1 MKKILASICF
11 AVCAIAFSG
20 CADFLDKEAYG
31 KDTAL
36 KTKDDVMGAIY
47 GLYHFVSP
55 YWSEEICG
63 RGHMWLECA
72 SDNILIGRD
81 RSSVDEIREFR
92 MSPSNSNDVSRV
104 WEVMY
109 QNVAK
114 ANNILKL
121 VPDMNLDPAFKNQA
135 LGTALFFRG
144 FSMLWMVPYYGDDT
158 NGGIPIITD
167 KTAPAEIDSP
177 RPDHVLRN
185 YEQIIADFREAG
197 EKLPYFSELSEDE
210 IGLPHKAAA
219 WAYAA
224 RAALYASMYDANYY
238 NVVIEM
244 CDKVMSMTGAD
255 KRSLYVDSSDK
266 INSYRHLW
274 TKDQNHSCEYIF
286 SLEGSTTNGPRYHG
300 VTFQNAGWGYYN
312 TWGYYTPSLE
322 LYKAYEEGDQRR
334 DVTIL
339 YPGDSFIFM
348 GYSWVFAGY
357 SPDGTATQISWSGSN
372 HVSAGMLCRK
382 FLWPWENSVGNPYF
396 SSSDPRYYAEVSPLR
411 DKLWNTLNVS
421 LMRYADVMLMKAEA
435 LIWTKG
441 EGNAEAKQLIDD
453 IRERA
458 GLPRNSQATKAQL
471 QNERRCELAFEFQPS
486 RFIDVVRWGLAPELL
501 TKPLHSVIA
510 KGVEE
515 ADGTKKIVT
524 EEVEVYPARSFNPTY
539 NKVFPIPER
548 AFTGTVNLTQNK
560 GY

>member
-1 MKKILASICF
+1 MKKIFLSICLAAGAF
-11 AVCAIAFSG
+11 ALSG
-20 CADFLDKEAYG
+20 CADFLEKDPYG
-31 KDTAL
+31 KDTTW
-36 KTKDDVMGAIY
+36 KSKEDVMQAVY

-72 SDNILIGRD
+72 SDNVLIGRD

-114 ANNILKL
+114 ANNIIKI
-121 VPDMNLDPAFKNQA
+121 VPDLALDAKFKDQA
-135 LGTALFFRG
+135 VGTALFFRG

-167 KTAPAEIDSP
+167 QTAPADIDSP
-177 RPDHVLRN
+177 RPAHVLLN
-185 YEQIIADFREAG
+185 YDQIIQDFRDAG
-197 EKLPYFSELSEDE
+197 DKLPYLSELSADE

-224 RAALYASMYDANYY
+224 RAALYASMYDAKYY
-238 NVVIEM
+238 DVVLEM

-255 KRSLYVDSSDK
+255 KRELYVDPSDK
-266 INSYRHLW
+266 INSYRKLW
-274 TKDQNHSCEYIF
+274 TSDQNHSKEYIF
-286 SLEGSTTNGPRYHG
+286 SLEGNTTNGARYHG

-312 TWGYYTPSLE
+312 TWGYFTPSLE

-339 YPGDSFIFM
+339 YPGQSFEFM
-348 GYSWVFAGY
+348 GYSLTFAGY
-357 SPDGTATQISWSGSN
+357 SPDGSVSSITWSGSA

-382 FLWPWENSVGNPYF
+382 FLSPWER
-396 SSSDPRYYAEVSPLR
+396 SSSRASDSNYFAEVTQLR
-411 DKLWNTLNVS
+411 DKLWNCLNVS

-441 EGNAEAKQLIDD
+441 EGNAEAKQLIDE
-453 IRERA
+453 IRDRA
-458 GLPRNSQATKAQL
+458 GLPKNSQATKAQL

-486 RFIDVVRWGLAPELL
+486 RFVDVVRWGLAPELL
-501 TKPLHSVIA
+501 TKPLHSVIS
-510 KGVEE
+510 KGV
-515 ADGTKKIVT
+515 DGKIVA
-524 EEVEVYPARSFNPTY
+524 EEVEVYPARTFNPTY

>member
-1 MKKILASICF
+1 MKKIITSICF

-55 YWSEEICG
+55 KWSEEICG

-72 SDNILIGRD
+72 GDNFLTGR
-81 RSSVDEIREFR
+81 VQTEADEIREFR
-92 MSPSNSNDVSRV
+92 MSPTNGRDAKYV

-121 VPDMNLDPAFKNQA
+121 VPDMSLDPTFKNQA

-167 KTAPAEIDSP
+167 KTSPAEIDSP

-197 EKLPYFSELSEDE
+197 DKLPYFSELTADE

-224 RAALYASMYDANYY
+224 RAALYASMYDASYY
-238 NVVIEM
+238 DVVIEM

-255 KRSLYVDSSDK
+255 KRALYVDTADK

-286 SLEGSTTNGPRYHG
+286 SLEGSTTNGARYHG
-300 VTFQNAGWGYYN
+300 ITFQNAGWSYYN
-312 TWGYYTPSLE
+312 TWGYFTPSLE

-339 YPGDSFIFM
+339 YPGQEFSFM
-348 GYSWVFAGY
+348 GHDLTFAGY
-357 SPDGTATQISWSGSN
+357 SPDGSVNSISRSTSA
-372 HVSAGMLCRK
+372 HVSAGLLCRK
-382 FLWPWENSVGNPYF
+382 FLWPWENSSQSN
-396 SSSDPRYYAEVSPLR
+396 YAEVTPLR

-441 EGNAEAKQLIDD
+441 EGNAEAKQLINE
-453 IRERA
+453 IRDRA
-458 GLPRNSQATKAQL
+458 GLPQDSQATKAQL
-471 QNERRCELAFEFQPS
+471 QNERRCELAMEFQPS
-486 RFIDVVRWGLAPELL
+486 RFVDVVRWGLAPELL
-501 TKPLHSVIA
+501 TKPLHSVIS
-510 KGVEE
+510 KGVN
-515 ADGTKKIVT
+515 GQIVA
-524 EEVEVYPARSFNPTY
+524 EPVEVYPARTFNPTY